1 MTYVLDA
8 GPCLNFFATNNQNIL
23 VRVVGK
29 GFRVPETVRAE
40 VARRSRDQRDARFAR
55 AWNVWMRLESNGWI
69 EVLSDSS
76 TPSLLAAAKAVL
88 TGASFP
94 ERLTRSKDLG
104 ETMVV
109 IHAVE
114 IAMRGNDVVVIID
127 DAEGRVLASTQT
139 RRLERLSLLRREQGG
154 APIGRVTLMSTGS
167 VLAEAARTGVI
178 ADRAQM
184 KSVYAQLKQCDDG
197 LLPIERTDL
206 LDPALWP
213 AS

>member
-1 MTYVLDA
+1 VTYVLDA

-40 VARRSRDQRDARFAR
+40 VERRSRDQRDERFAR

-69 EVLSDSS
+69 EVLSDES

-127 DAEGRVLASTQT
+127 DAEGRGLASTQT

-154 APIGRVTLMSTGS
+154 APIGRVTLMSTAS

>member
-114 IAMRGNDVVVIID
+114 ISMRGNDVVVIID